1 MSGSPKNASEV
12 VSSGIQ
18 RLIEGLSEAVACVAP
33 DGVILHSNNA
43 FVTLCGN
50 PALTLPGN
58 QIADAMQ
65 MLPFAALQKYLI
77 EAFQGE
83 EKASSHP
90 FGAPSK
96 DHTLHARYIPHRTQT
111 GAVEFVFLHLNL
123 QSPRKGPAEPS
134 SFTQDFPHLSETQFV
149 EESRP
154 IGLGFWSLNVST
166 KKLSLSDRMHEDWS
180 IDADSYVETMHE
192 AIARIYEPD
201 QAHVFKAFDATVQ
214 QGAPY
219 WVEYRM
225 LLQDGRFMWIESR
238 AEIICDADG
247 KVIRLTGTVHDITSR
262 KRVESIIRESEKWF
276 RILTDFLPQMIWTAK
291 PDGRPDYYNQKW
303 LDYVELDAKSALQQS
318 GEPFIHEDDLPLIRN
333 TWSAC
338 VRTGQSL
345 DMEVR
350 LLRASDQTYRWHL
363 TRAVA
368 LRDESGRIV
377 RWLGTSTD
385 TEDQKQL
392 MVKLRLATL
401 EAEKAASI
409 KSSFLANMSHE
420 IRTPLAAIIGFTNL
434 LSDTNRAESE
444 RSKYLQI
451 INRNSKSLSVLIND
465 ILDISKFESGHFL
478 IEEIDFRID
487 LLIEE
492 ILSIFSEVALSK
504 QLTIRLNIEPSTHL
518 HLKSDPSRLRQ
529 ILVNVI
535 GNSIKFTSSGDI
547 TISVTTMRSES
558 DHWRLLIEVSDSGI
572 GLTDEQAAILFEP
585 FSQADQ
591 STTRK
596 YGGSGLGLTL
606 SRRLARALGGDVSL
620 KSYAIGRGCKFLI
633 EILAGQGNS
642 EYSKGLSY
650 LDEEPFRMEALPY
663 SSKQLRILLVEDA
676 AENRFLVTEILGQ
689 KGYQIDTAN
698 DGSEGISM
706 ASANSY
712 DLILMDMQMPVTDG
726 FEATRFLR
734 AQGFKKPIIA
744 LTALAMEDDRL
755 RILACG
761 CNEHL
766 TKPLNF
772 ALLIDT
778 IQRLTTD
785 L

>member
-1 MSGSPKNASEV
+1 MSGYTRNASGI

-18 RLIEGLSEAVACVAP
+18 RLMEGLSEAIACVAP
-33 DGVILHSNNA
+33 DGIILHSNKA
-43 FVTLCGN
+43 FAELCGD
-50 PALTLPGN
+50 PAFTLPGN
-58 QIADAMQ
+58 LLANAMQ
-65 MLPFAALQKYLI
+65 MLPFSALESYLI

-83 EKASSHP
+83 EQESSHQ

-96 DHTLHARYIPHRTQT
+96 DHTLHCRYIPHLSQA
-111 GAVEFVFLHLNL
+111 GAVEYVFLHLNL
-123 QSPRKGPAEPS
+123 LSPRKATAEPS
-134 SFTQDFPHLSETQFV
+134 SFSQEFPHLNDSQFA

-154 IGLGFWSLNVST
+154 IGLGFWSLNVFT
-166 KKLSLSDRMHEDWS
+166 NQLSLSDRMLEDWS
-180 IDADSYVETMHE
+180 LEADSYVETMHE
-192 AIARIYEPD
+192 AIARIYAPD
-201 QAHVFKAFDATVQ
+201 QAHVLKAFEATVQ
-214 QGAPY
+214 QGVPY
-219 WVEYRM
+219 WVEYRV

-238 AEIICDADG
+238 AEILCDANG
-247 KVIRLTGTVHDITSR
+247 KVVRLTGTVHDITSR
-262 KRVESIIRESEKWF
+262 KKVESIVRESEKWF

-303 LDYVELDAKSALQQS
+303 LDYVALDAQSAFEQA
-318 GEPFIHEDDLPLIRN
+318 GEPYIHEDDRPLIRTAWTN
-333 TWSAC
+333 C
-338 VRTGQSL
+338 VKTGQAL
-345 DMEVR
+345 DMEIR

-368 LRDESGRIV
+368 LRDETGKIV

-392 MVKLRLATL
+392 MVKLRAATL

-434 LSDTNRAESE
+434 LSDTNTPETE

-465 ILDISKFESGHFL
+465 ILDISKFESGHFVV
-478 IEEIDFRID
+478 EEIDFRID

-492 ILSIFSEVALSK
+492 ILSIFSEIALTKKLSI
-504 QLTIRLNIEPSTHL
+504 LLNIESSAHL
-518 HLKSDPSRLRQ
+518 QLKSDPSRLRQ
-529 ILVNVI
+529 ILVNII
-535 GNSIKFTSSGDI
+535 GNSIKFTSTGEI
-547 TISVTTMRSES
+547 TISVITERTLN
-558 DHWRLLIEVSDSGI
+558 DQLRLLIEVSDCGI
-572 GLTDEQAAILFEP
+572 GLTAEQAATLFEP

-620 KSYAIGRGCKFLI
+620 KSYEIGKGCKFLI
-633 EILAGQGNS
+633 EILA
-642 EYSKGLSY
+642 SKGSFESSKEMSH
-650 LDEEPFRMEALPY
+650 LDEESFRIEALPFC
-663 SSKQLRILLVEDA
+663 SKQLRLLLVEDA

-689 KGYQIDTAN
+689 RGYIIDTAN
-698 DGSEGISM
+698 DGAAGIAM
-706 ASANSY
+706 ASSNSY

-726 FEATRFLR
+726 FEATHFLR
-734 AQGFKKPIIA
+734 THGFSKPIIA
-744 LTALAMEDDRL
+744 LTALAMEDDRV
-755 RILACG
+755 RILASG

-772 ALLIDT
+772 AQLIET
-778 IQRLTTD
+778 IQRLTTG